1 VPDDVEIDAYLAAIH
16 NSERVDYLMMQ
27 RGIFTTNVQFLNS
40 DQTSAS
46 KFLNTPTR
54 LKKNVNVI
62 VTVFSVIGLL
72 TLIGLVSVQL
82 KKQINK
88 GS

>member
-1 VPDDVEIDAYLAAIH
+1 MPDDVEIDAYLAAIH

-46 KFLNTPTR
+46 KFLNTPNR